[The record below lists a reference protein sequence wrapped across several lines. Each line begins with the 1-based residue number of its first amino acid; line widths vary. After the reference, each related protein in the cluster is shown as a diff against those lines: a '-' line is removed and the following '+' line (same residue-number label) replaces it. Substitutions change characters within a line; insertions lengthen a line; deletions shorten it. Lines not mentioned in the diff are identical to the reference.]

1 MLPFL
6 SGASG
11 WFCPFFQDSTLPSI
25 RGSNCVYSLT
35 IDSGFGAGPF
45 HILFDD
51 WRGYVPPDQNGDHR
65 ESRSESN
72 YADAVC
78 CTRRRIH
85 RPMTALGLCYQKV
98 LTDTRVGTS
107 SFEKAIQNTAR
118 KRVPHRIEPGEQHR
132 RAGEDPSHVSSARA
146 MQDA

>member
-72 YADAVC
+72 YADAVYY
-78 CTRRRIH
+78 TRRQIH
-85 RPMTALGLCYQKV
+85 RPKTAPAQCFQMV
-98 LTDTRVGTS
+98 LRDIRVDIS
-107 SFEKAIQNTAR
+107 WSEKAIQNTDC
-118 KRVPHRIEPGEQHR
+118 HC
-132 RAGEDPSHVSSARA
+132 
-146 MQDA
+146 